1 MTASAT
7 DDQQRCSVCRRNDS
21 EARQQVR
28 LWILE
33 GDAACLSRQFIRG
46 LRYYQQAL
54 ELAED
59 HHLNDLQARLCR
71 DLAYVYVH
79 HGGAD
84 KALGLL
90 EKALALPSIEPE
102 VHLGLLVNRA
112 TAQLALHDYRECLA
126 TIHGAI
132 DFFEEHYPGL
142 VGASMQLV
150 GSCSRLVRTER
161 RLKRV
166 VDLLDAGINPERIQI
181 SVELARPYWLPPQ
194 KS

>member
-7 DDQQRCSVCRRNDS
+7 DNQHRCSACGRNDS

-28 LWILE
+28 LWVME
-33 GDAACLSRQFIRG
+33 GDEACLSRQFIRG

-54 ELAED
+54 ELAEN

-79 HGGAD
+79 HGGS
-84 KALGLL
+84 
-90 EKALALPSIEPE
+90 EKALALLDKALALPAIEPE

-112 TAQLALHDYRECLA
+112 TAQLALHNYRESMT
-126 TIHGAI
+126 TIRGAI
-132 DFFEEHYPGL
+132 DYFEEHYPGL
-142 VGASMQLV
+142 AGASMQLV
-150 GSCSRLVRTER
+150 GSCSRLVKTER
-161 RLKRV
+161 SLKRV

>member
-7 DDQQRCSVCRRNDS
+7 DDHNRCSGCRRNDS

-28 LWILE
+28 LWMTE
-33 GDAACLSRQFIRG
+33 GDEACLSRQFIRG

-54 ELAED
+54 ELAEN
-59 HHLNDLQARLCR
+59 HHLNDMQARLCR

-79 HGGAD
+79 HAGAEKALELLD
-84 KALGLL
+84 KALS
-90 EKALALPSIEPE
+90 LPAIEPE

-126 TIHGAI
+126 TIRGAI
-132 DFFEEHYPGL
+132 EYFERHYPGL
-142 VGASMQLV
+142 VGASLQLV
-150 GSCSRLVRTER
+150 DSCSRLVKTER
-161 RLKRV
+161 SLKRV
-166 VDLLDAGINPERIQI
+166 VDLLDAGINPERIQV